1 MLLCELQGNLVL
13 YERPG
18 FIDFKAAK
26 TIGLQIS
33 DVVDHFV
40 FLQELLWR
48 LLDAREEDGALFS
61 VVDMSRVRFR
71 DCFGDVFSFIKRISI
86 LYQVL
91 LHAW

>member
-1 MLLCELQGNLVL
+1 MLLLTMQGNLIL

-18 FIDFKAAK
+18 FIDLKSAKA
-26 TIGLQIS
+26 IGLRVS
-33 DVVDHFV
+33 DVVDHFI

-48 LLDAREEDGALFS
+48 LLDTREEDGAVFS
-61 VVDMSRVRFR
+61 VIDMTGVRFR
-71 DCFGDVFSFIKRISI
+71 DCFGDVFTFIKRVSY